1 VNVCVS
7 QRIVGDAQGG
17 RTGPR
22 RAVAA
27 VVLVGLFVS
36 ALLLSPPGA
45 GARGGKIRLTAEV
58 LKARQGNGSTCGYPT
73 EVRLSEGARDAGII
87 KVSSCAAAGT
97 GVYYRGSAMLE
108 VGKLQGHLHFGVAFH
123 AEPPDFTA
131 PKSGAGMVY
140 DAEGSERIEVEG
152 PNLPSEVGASFV
164 ILVNPKLFPPN

>member
-1 VNVCVS
+1 VNVCLP
-7 QRIVGDAQGG
+7 QRIVGAAQGG
-17 RTGPR
+17 RTGPG

-45 GARGGKIRLTAEV
+45 LARDGKIRLTAEV
-58 LKARQGNGSTCGYPT
+58 LKAKQGSGATCGYPT

-108 VGKLQGHLHFGVAFH
+108 VGKLRGHMHFGVAFH
-123 AEPPDFTA
+123 AEPPNFTA
-131 PKSGAGMVY
+131 PKSGTGMVY
-140 DAEGSERIEVEG
+140 NAEGSERIEVEG
-152 PNLPSEVGASFV
+152 PDLPGEVGASFV
-164 ILVNPKLFPPN
+164 VLVNPKLLPPS